1 MSTRI
6 GIVGGAFNPPHYG
19 HLRPPLEAMAVL
31 NLEAVF
37 FLPTGGHP
45 FKPRAQQAAVEHRV
59 AMTRLILVDQ
69 TGFELCELESQRQGT
84 SFTIDTLLELDGRFP
99 MGELF
104 FLPGGDLLAE
114 MHLWKN
120 WQRLIEVAHICPL
133 ARPGYETQQAETEA
147 HRFLDHFRVDSPTEL
162 DRRRL
167 GRFGFFVLPVTPVA
181 VSSTDLRRRL
191 GRGESIHH
199 LTPDAVIDYIDQHGL
214 YAVPIN
220 KNHESTTIDGN

>member
-1 MSTRI
+1 MTTRI

-19 HLRPPLEAMAVL
+19 HLRPPLEAMAAL

-45 FKPRAQQAAVEHRV
+45 FKPRDRQAAVEHRV
-59 AMTRLILVDQ
+59 AMTRLALADQ
-69 TGFELCELESQRQGT
+69 SGFELCELESERPET
-84 SFTIDTLLELDGRFP
+84 SYTIDTLRTLDGRFP

-114 MHLWKN
+114 MHLWKE

-133 ARPGYETQQAETEA
+133 ARPGYDTRQARTEA
-147 HRFLDHFRVDSPTEL
+147 HRYFDRFRVETPQAL

-167 GRFGFFVLPVTPVA
+167 GHFGFMILPVAPLPI
-181 VSSTDLRRRL
+181 SSTDLRRRL
-191 GRGESIHH
+191 AAGENIHDH
-199 LTPDAVIDYIDQHGL
+199 TPAAVIDYIERHGL
-214 YAVPIN
+214 YGVN
-220 KNHESTTIDGN
+220 KNQESTGTDDGQ